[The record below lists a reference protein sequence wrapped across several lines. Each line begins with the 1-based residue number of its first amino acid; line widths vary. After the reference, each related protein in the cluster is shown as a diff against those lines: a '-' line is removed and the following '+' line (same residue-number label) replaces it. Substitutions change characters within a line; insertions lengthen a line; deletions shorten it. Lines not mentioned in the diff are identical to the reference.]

1 MCVCESCEFVLL
13 EKDLQKGS
21 ICQYQP
27 KKDKNSMKSILP
39 GVNEERLASFKLG
52 WRGVCGV
59 NHGVNHTWNLH
70 KKRKVSLVASLVSKA
85 SRAIH
90 HHAVAPRH

>member
-1 MCVCESCEFVLL
+1 
-13 EKDLQKGS
+13 
-21 ICQYQP
+21 
-27 KKDKNSMKSILP
+27 MKSILP
-39 GVNEERLASFKLG
+39 GVNEERLASFKLQAGVACVDKLRNG
-52 WRGVCGV
+52 WLCVCGV

>member
-1 MCVCESCEFVLL
+1 
-13 EKDLQKGS
+13 
-21 ICQYQP
+21 
-27 KKDKNSMKSILP
+27 MKSILP
-39 GVNEERLASFKLG
+39 GVNEERLASFKLQAGVACVGQPHLEHKLRNG
-52 WRGVCGV
+52 WLCVCGV